1 MTAPRRKILF
11 VCLGNI
17 CRSPTAEG
25 VLRHLLAEEP
35 ALGVDVDSAGTGD
48 YHLGEPP
55 DPRSQ
60 SAAKRRGI
68 DLSGLTAR
76 QVRRRDFDDF
86 DLILAMD
93 RKNLRDL
100 ARMKPAGSRAQVRLF
115 LDYAGEPDIAEVPD
129 PYEGDAEDFERVL
142 DLVTAGSRRLIEK
155 LRKSKTA

>member
-1 MTAPRRKILF
+1 MSAARRKILF

-25 VLRHLLAEEP
+25 VVRHLLTAETSDP
-35 ALGVDVDSAGTGD
+35 GVEVDSAGTGD

-60 SAAKRRGI
+60 QAAKRRGI
-68 DLSGLTAR
+68 DLSGHSAR
-76 QVRRRDFDDF
+76 RVRRRDFDDF

-100 ARMKPAGSRAQVRLF
+100 EAMKPAACRAEVRLF
-115 LDYAGEPDIAEVPD
+115 LEYAGEPGISEVPD
-129 PYEGDAEDFERVL
+129 PYMGGASFEHVL
-142 DLVTAGSRRLIEK
+142 DLVTAASRRLIAR
-155 LRKSKTA
+155 LRSEAG

>member
-1 MTAPRRKILF
+1 MTVPRRKILF

-35 ALGVDVDSAGTGD
+35 ALAVDVDSAGTGD

-55 DPRSQ
+55 DLRSQ

-68 DLSGLTAR
+68 DLSGLSAR
-76 QVRRRDFDDF
+76 QVRRRDFEDF

-100 ARMKPAGSRAQVRLF
+100 ERMKPAGSRAQVRLF
-115 LDYAGEPDIAEVPD
+115 LDYAGEPGLLEVPD
-129 PYEGDAEDFERVL
+129 PYTGDSQDFGQVL
-142 DLVTAGSRRLIEK
+142 DLVMAGCRRLIDK
-155 LRKSKTA
+155 LRNREAV